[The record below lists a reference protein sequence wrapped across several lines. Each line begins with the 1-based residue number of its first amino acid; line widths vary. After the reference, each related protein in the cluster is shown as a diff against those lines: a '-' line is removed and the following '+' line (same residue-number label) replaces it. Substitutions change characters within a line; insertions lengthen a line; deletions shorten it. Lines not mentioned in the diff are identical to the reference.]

1 MNPVRMQCVFEING
15 ERKIDGFIWF
25 RPDDGVD
32 LTFQT
37 STGLPRGSV
46 TVKIGPSDCS
56 DVANF
61 FTLADV
67 YFWKIVV
74 IEPEPPY
81 QDVMC
86 ILSFSK
92 DDKGIVIHL
101 SLDFETEKMHI
112 ETLVDEDTLEKMPSV
127 WRIDS
132 E

>member
-1 MNPVRMQCVFEING
+1 VNPVHMQCVFEING
-15 ERKIDGFIWF
+15 ERKIDGNIWF
-25 RPDDGVD
+25 RPDVGVY

-37 STGLPRGSV
+37 STGLPRGPV
-46 TVKIGPSDCS
+46 TVKIDPSDCS

-61 FTLADV
+61 FALADV
-67 YFWKIVV
+67 YFWKIV
-74 IEPEPPY
+74 ILEPESPY

-86 ILSFSK
+86 IVSFSK

-112 ETLVDEDTLEKMPSV
+112 ETSIDEDTLEKMPSV
-127 WRIDS
+127 WLIDS